1 MSIPPE
7 VNSEVT
13 GYVEP
18 WKPNH
23 VCAFGSVVLY
33 EENRYVGMG
42 YLNNLQPN
50 SPMLEIPFVSTYCT
64 HLAVEGGV

>member
-1 MSIPPE
+1 MPIPPE
-7 VNSEVT
+7 VNLEVT
-13 GYVEP
+13 VYVEQ

-23 VCAFGSVVLY
+23 VYSFGSVVLY

-50 SPMLEIPFVSTYCT
+50 SLLLEIPFVSPHSIYSFI
-64 HLAVEGGV
+64 ESGV